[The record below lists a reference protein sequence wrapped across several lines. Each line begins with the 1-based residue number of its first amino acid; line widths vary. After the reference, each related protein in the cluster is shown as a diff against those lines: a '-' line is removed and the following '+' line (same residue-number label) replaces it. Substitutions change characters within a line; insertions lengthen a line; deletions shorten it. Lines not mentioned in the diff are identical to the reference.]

1 MPLSQSQR
9 KYLRGRG
16 HSLKPIVLIG
26 GAGLTKTVL
35 AELDGALE
43 HHELIKVRVRVG
55 SRDQRD
61 ALLNE
66 LLEES
71 RTTLLQRTGNVAL
84 LYREAKEPKLSLPK
98 TQ

>member
-1 MPLSQSQR
+1 MPLSQSQC

-16 HSLKPIVLIG
+16 HGLKPIVLIG
-26 GAGLTKTVL
+26 GAGLTKTVR

-43 HHELIKVRVRVG
+43 HHELIKVRIRVG

-61 ALLNE
+61 ALLDE
-66 LLEES
+66 LLGES
-71 RTTLLQRTGNVAL
+71 KTTLLQRTGNVAL